1 MKVHR
6 LLFVGLLIG
15 IILSGCT
22 SSSSEPASSAPTV
35 SLKVAPLEV
44 TIEMSEYAFNP
55 AEIEAEVGQEV
66 TLTLVNVG
74 TLEHELMIGN
84 DVEMPDGV
92 PSGYETDMFRTGGI
106 IPTVHGGGMLMAH
119 DEAGHQAEGEMAMA
133 DDEHE
138 EGMAMEEDDH
148 EEGMAMEEDEHEEGM
163 AMEGEDHE
171 EGMAMNL
178 EGEGALMVMMPVGT
192 ETTTVSFTVTEDMI
206 GEWEMG
212 CFQLDGV
219 HYNSGMVGTFTV
231 KE

>member
-1 MKVHR
+1 MKVYR
-6 LLFVGLLIG
+6 LFFVGLLIG

-44 TIEMSEYAFNP
+44 TIEMSEYQFSP
-55 AEIEAEVGQEV
+55 AEIEAKVGQDV

-74 TLEHELMIGN
+74 ALEHELMIGK
-84 DVEMPDGV
+84 DVEMHDGH
-92 PSGYETDMFRTGGI
+92 PSGYEIDMFRTADI

-119 DEAGHQAEGEMAMA
+119 DEAGHQAEGDMAMA
-133 DDEHE
+133 
-138 EGMAMEEDDH
+138 EDDH
-148 EEGMAMEEDEHEEGM
+148 EEGMAMEGDEHEEGM
-163 AMEGEDHE
+163 AMEGEDHAD
-171 EGMAMNL
+171 GMTMNL
-178 EGEGALMVMMPVGT
+178 EGEGALMVMMPVDA